1 MSEPA
6 IDDDGNAGPSCPADE
21 RRAFLEGLDRGERV
35 AVAYATDDGHAGFRG
50 SVEDV
55 SVSPVSERLA
65 GVVVDGDGGAR
76 WRVMYWGTVDEYVRH
91 RDGWI
96 SAGRRAEVARE
107 GGRD

>member
-21 RRAFLEGLDRGERV
+21 RRTFLEGLDRGERV

-76 WRVMYWGTVDEYVRH
+76 WRVMYWGSVDY
-91 RDGWI
+91 W
-96 SAGRRAEVARE
+96 SPGRRVWICTGRWADVCQA
-107 GGRD
+107 GGTE